1 MGKMLNVYVDAKET
15 KMPIAKYRMH
25 FPKSSTGSFCL
36 LETHILVNLKL
47 LFLYLYD
54 MPVAL
59 CKVIRQMQVLRKSYG
74 CFRSSTNSIKHT
86 IFMCSILHDAVLV
99 MELGGN
105 NGILVKRIVNML
117 EQLADK
123 VLRNT

>member
-1 MGKMLNVYVDAKET
+1 MGKMLNVYVDVKES
-15 KMPIAKYRMH
+15 KMPIAKYKMH
-25 FPKSSTGSFCL
+25 FSKSSVSFSL

-47 LFLYLYD
+47 LFPFLDD

-59 CKVIRQMQVLRKSYG
+59 CKVIRQMQVLRESYE

-99 MELGGN
+99 TELRG
-105 NGILVKRIVNML
+105 K
-117 EQLADK
+117 
-123 VLRNT
+123 